1 MKRTFIISISFT
13 LLLSL
18 HITAYSS
25 EGVSYN
31 NETGEIVSV
40 SGENLVGKPAEA
52 ILKYLD
58 EHSFDVINNKKS
70 LEESISD
77 LLTSGILK
85 GYPDGEIHTE
95 YNVTRAE
102 MAAFICRILYGN
114 NLTPDTA
121 EFSDLTHSHWAFT
134 ELCMLSNKDLS
145 FPIIQGYD
153 DNTIRPDNYVTYK
166 EAATMI
172 LRMLNYSILIEENG
186 GYPHSVEFW
195 ADDLSLFD
203 RTNGK
208 NQQNSYATRRDIII
222 MLSTALDSPV
232 ADTLDENCIR
242 TDKMQKGPL
251 TLRQVRDIN
260 NIK

>member
-1 MKRTFIISISFT
+1 MKRTFIISICFT

-25 EGVSYN
+25 EGMYYN
-31 NETGEIVSV
+31 NETGETVSV
-40 SGENLVGKPAEA
+40 SGEDLVGKPAEA

-58 EHSFDVINNKKS
+58 EHSSDAINNKKS
-70 LEESISD
+70 LEESIND
-77 LLTSGILK
+77 LLSSGILK

-114 NLTPDTA
+114 NLIPDTN
-121 EFSDLTHSHWAFT
+121 EFSDLTQNHWAFT
-134 ELCMLSNKDLS
+134 ELCMLTNKDLA
-145 FPIIQGYD
+145 FPIIQGYED
-153 DNTIRPDNYVTYK
+153 DTIRPDNYVTYK

-172 LRMLNYSILIEENG
+172 LRMLNYGVLIEENG
-186 GYPHSVEFW
+186 GYAEGVEFW
-195 ADDLSLFD
+195 ADDLCLFD

-208 NQQNSYATRRDIII
+208 NQLNSFATRGDIII

-242 TDKMQKGPL
+242 TSNLQKGPL
-251 TLRQVRDIN
+251 TMRQYRDIN